1 MSGSSDSFAAVTIRT
16 AREEDSA
23 SIALLATQLGYPAST
38 EEIRKRLGR
47 ILQADAGSAIVAELG
62 NGEVCGW
69 ILVVSMTSL
78 TAPPRAEVAGLV
90 VDQAMRG
97 LGIGA
102 LLLQAAMRWATINGF
117 AEVRVHS
124 NTIRERAH
132 QFYEREGFR
141 RIKTQVL
148 FGKIS

>member
-1 MSGSSDSFAAVTIRT
+1 MSNPTVAPVAVTIRT

-38 EEIRKRLGR
+38 EEIRKRLCR
-47 ILQADAGSAIVAELG
+47 ILQADADSAIVAELA

-69 ILVVSMTSL
+69 ILVVSTISL
-78 TAPPRAEVAGLV
+78 TSAPRAEVAGLV

-102 LLLQAAMRWATINGF
+102 RLLQAAMHWATINDF

-132 QFYEREGFR
+132 QFYEREGFK

-148 FGKIS
+148 FGKLT